1 MKDAVK
7 LCIEMVLTHV
17 LHTIDAI
24 RSGHLTN
31 GSPKNYNIAL
41 ILSFI
46 LPCFLT

>member
-17 LHTIDAI
+17 LHTVDAI

-31 GSPKNYNIAL
+31 GSLHEYNIAL
-41 ILSFI
+41 IRTFYNV
-46 LPCFLT
+46 F